1 MERGASVRLAAVQAA
16 PRLLDRDGTVDEA
29 CALIV
34 EAGRNGAQV
43 IGFPENFVPGHPY
56 WYQFYNPYDPICSH
70 FNVRYFNNAVVCPGE
85 ATAALGGA
93 AREAGAWVVIGVAEK
108 APDSYGTIYNTQLY
122 FDPDGRLA
130 GKHRK
135 LVLTST
141 ERLCQHY
148 GDASTLHTV
157 ETAHGR
163 LGSLI
168 CGEHF
173 NSFARSALLLE
184 GEVLHVASWPAF
196 GGRRGPERFHSMDV
210 RVQFAALEGRMF
222 VISSAAVWSDDM
234 KDVLELDEETRAAF
248 KTAGGHSGIIGPE
261 GMYIAGPLDESPGIL
276 YADADI
282 ADVIAGRMA
291 QDVTG
296 HYQRFD
302 IFQLIVDRTIRSD
315 RSCGLRNVEGESST
329 EGPGHEKDFR
339 QVGDPAVEQ
348 VAGGWSGE
356 RAPRPFEGDRI

>member
-1 MERGASVRLAAVQAA
+1 MEIGALVRLAAIQAA
-16 PRLLDRDGTVDEA
+16 PLLLDRDRTVERA

-43 IGFPENFVPGHPY
+43 VGFPENYVPGHPY
-56 WYQFYNPYDPICSH
+56 WYQFYNAYDPICSD
-70 FNVRYFNNAVVCPGE
+70 FNVRYFNNAIECTGD
-85 ATAALGGA
+85 ATAALGEA

-108 APDSYGTIYNTQLY
+108 EPESYGTIYNTQLY
-122 FDPDGRLA
+122 FDPDGGLA

-210 RVQFAALEGRMF
+210 RVQYAAMEGRIF
-222 VISSAAVWSDDM
+222 VISAASVWTDEM
-234 KDVLELDEETRAAF
+234 KDVLELDDEARASF
-248 KTAGGHSGIIGPE
+248 KTDGGHSGIVGPE
-261 GMYIAGPLDESPGIL
+261 GEYIAGPLDESAGIL
-276 YADADI
+276 YADAAI
-282 ADVIAGRMA
+282 RDVVAGRMA
-291 QDVTG
+291 QDITG
-296 HYQRFD
+296 QYQRFD
-302 IFQLIVDRTIRSD
+302 LFHLSVDRSIRSN
-315 RSCGLRNVEGESST
+315 RSDALRNIEAEYQGS
-329 EGPGHEKDFR
+329 
-339 QVGDPAVEQ
+339 
-348 VAGGWSGE
+348 AGGS
-356 RAPRPFEGDRI
+356 RSHAVEGDRKT